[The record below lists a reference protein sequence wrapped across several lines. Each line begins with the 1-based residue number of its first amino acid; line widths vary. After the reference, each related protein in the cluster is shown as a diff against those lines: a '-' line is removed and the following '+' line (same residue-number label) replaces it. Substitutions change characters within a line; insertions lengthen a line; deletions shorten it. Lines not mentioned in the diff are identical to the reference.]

1 MSSFP
6 KQIQSLNQG
15 DNFQVDVVVHQRVTD
30 DAMLSVTD
38 DTEIVSLSQLVVLK
52 LQLTSFPTR
61 SCLETE

>member
-52 LQLTSFPTR
+52 LQLASFPTR